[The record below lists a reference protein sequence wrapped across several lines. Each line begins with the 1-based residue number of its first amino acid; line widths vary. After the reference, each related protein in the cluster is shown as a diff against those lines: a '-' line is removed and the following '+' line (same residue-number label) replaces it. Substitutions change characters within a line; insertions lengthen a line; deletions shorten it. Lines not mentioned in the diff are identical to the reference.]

1 MQLLELMLERKQSP
15 DFRMESP
22 IFRVCTAALVGVG
35 HAMLEALEQLRLA
48 LSLRPVLRNS
58 EL

>member
-35 HAMLEALEQLRLA
+35 HAMLQAEQLRLV
-48 LSLRPVLRNS
+48 LSLRPALRNS